1 MLNDSDDK
9 SAAKPPR
16 CPKCAQPMR
25 LVRRTPRFGGLPEL
39 FTFECPAC
47 GVSHFEASWRWWLS
61 L

>member
-39 FTFECPAC
+39 FTF
-47 GVSHFEASWRWWLS
+47 
-61 L
+61 